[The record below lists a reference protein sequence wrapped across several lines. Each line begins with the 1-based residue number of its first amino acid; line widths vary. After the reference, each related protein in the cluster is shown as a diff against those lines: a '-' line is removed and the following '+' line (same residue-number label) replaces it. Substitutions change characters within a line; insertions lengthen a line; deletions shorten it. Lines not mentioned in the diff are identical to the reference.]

1 MSAAQQLLFR
11 AIPKVHG
18 GKYARGRRKSAR
30 PIVTKR
36 PMHLV
41 MRAEAARGRW
51 SFLRKEN
58 AQKIRTLV
66 SAFGKRWQVRVYE
79 AGNGG
84 NHLHLLVRGQ
94 TRAGIR
100 SFLRAL
106 SGAIAMAITG
116 AKKGNPLSKR
126 FWDKLVF
133 TRIVEWGRAFEIA
146 KDYVGSHAPFFPKK
160 ENQNSLTAPSAIPKE
175 FRSAG

>member
-1 MSAAQQLLFR
+1 
-11 AIPKVHG
+11 
-18 GKYARGRRKSAR
+18 
-30 PIVTKR
+30 
-36 PMHLV
+36 MHLV

-94 TRAGIR
+94 TRGGIR
-100 SFLRAL
+100 NFLRAL

-126 FWDKLVF
+126 FWDKLLF

-146 KDYVGSHAPFFPKK
+146 KSYVGSHAPFFPKK
-160 ENQNSLTAPSAIPKE
+160 ENQNSPIAPPPIPKKP
-175 FRSAG
+175 RSAG